1 MDRRIEGAVTAA
13 VLVSLCLSL
22 AACGGGSGSS
32 EAAAAA
38 PSPAAET
45 IDGVTTPRT
54 VSVVTAKNAD

>member
-13 VLVSLCLSL
+13 VLVSLSLSL
-22 AACGGGSGSS
+22 AACGGGSSSS
-32 EAAAAA
+32 EAAAA
-38 PSPAAET
+38 PPPAAES